1 MYSIG
6 LGEKE
11 GNAFSAGYSVYNVGG
26 THLEDK
32 TDGKIQIKKLD
43 DMQIID
49 RVAFIKI
56 DVEGMESSVL
66 RGGMNLIRENLPYI
80 MVESFGRK
88 FIQVRELLCAL
99 GYTYESLDSGD
110 NWLFCP
116 GK

>member
-1 MYSIG
+1 MS
-6 LGEKE
+6 LTR
-11 GNAFSAGYSVYNVGG
+11 G
-26 THLEDK
+26 TIH
-32 TDGKIQIKKLD
+32 
-43 DMQIID
+43 
-49 RVAFIKI
+49 
-56 DVEGMESSVL
+56 
-66 RGGMNLIRENLPYI
+66 LPYI